1 MTAVEPFDQTGDLV
15 DELRRRGM
23 TVAIAESLTGGLLVA
38 EFIRIPGA
46 SRVVRG
52 GVVAYATDLKNS
64 LLGVD
69 AEILTTRGPVDPDVA
84 AQMAD
89 GVRRRLGSEGEA
101 ATWGLSTTGVAGPGP
116 QDGHPAGTVFVGVA
130 DEKGMRSHRLTLT
143 GDRESVRRQTVT
155 AAVELLR
162 NAVAAPIRLRD
173 RPE

>member
-1 MTAVEPFDQTGDLV
+1 VTVVEPFDETGDLV
-15 DELRRRGM
+15 GELRRRGM

-46 SRVVRG
+46 SHVVRG
-52 GVVAYATDLKNS
+52 GVVAYATDLKDS

-69 AEILTTRGPVDPDVA
+69 AEILATRGPVDSDVA

-89 GVRRRLGSEGEA
+89 GVRRRLGSEGQA

-130 DEKGMRSHRLTLT
+130 DAKGTRSHRLTLS

-162 NAVAAPIRLRD
+162 DAVAAPIRLRD